1 MLTCTVLHKNP
12 QVVHTTQGMKTIY
25 VIEMKEFLNKCLSL
39 TIQGSVKDPRR
50 EAVPNLG

>member
-12 QVVHTTQGMKTIY
+12 QVVHTTQGMKIICYRET
-25 VIEMKEFLNKCLSL
+25 KEFLNKYLSL

-50 EAVPNLG
+50 EAVLNP